1 MSLTLYRG
9 LTDLAGPLIPL
20 YLARRKAKGKEDP
33 ARLDERLGRPSLR
46 RPSGPLVWLHGA
58 SVGEAMSVLALI
70 ERLRAAWP
78 GLGLMVTTGTV
89 TSAALMRERLP
100 DGVFHQYVPID
111 RTAYVRRFL
120 DHWRPGLALW
130 VESEFWPNLVCE
142 VQRRAIPM
150 VLLNGRMSAKS
161 HNGWRRIPGT
171 IATLLGGFQLC
182 LVQDRDQVERFAA
195 LGAPAVKCLGNLK
208 FASLPLPVD
217 PAALDRLRAA
227 VDERPLWLAA
237 STHDGEEALVAMAHR
252 RLAGDHPDLLT
263 VIVPR
268 HPNRGPAIAE
278 ALQAQGLRV
287 GRRAGGD
294 APEAATEVYVAD
306 TVGELGLFY
315 RLAEVVFVG
324 GSLVPHGGHN
334 PLEPAQLDGAVLIG
348 PHTHNFGAMVSALR
362 RRNACVE
369 VADGPALAAAVA
381 RLMAD
386 PAARRRTIEAAR
398 AVADDNR
405 GVLEAVIAELAPH
418 LDRLQASAAGPPEP
432 GCAVA

>member
-1 MSLTLYRG
+1 MSLALYRR
-9 LTDLAGPLIPL
+9 LTDLAGPFIHP
-20 YLARRKAKGKEDP
+20 YLAWRRAKGKEDP
-33 ARLDERLGRPSLR
+33 ARVDERLGRSKLG
-46 RPSGPLVWLHGA
+46 RPPGPLVWLHGA
-58 SVGEAMSVLALI
+58 SVGEAMSMLALI
-70 ERLRAAWP
+70 ERLREAWP
-78 GLGLMVTTGTV
+78 GLGFMVTTGTV
-89 TSAALMRERLP
+89 TSAALLRERLP
-100 DGVFHQYVPID
+100 AGVLHQYVPID
-111 RTAYVRRFL
+111 RIAYVRRFL

-130 VESEFWPNLVCE
+130 VESELWPNLVCE

-150 VLLNGRMSAKS
+150 VLLNGRMSARS
-161 HNGWRRIPGT
+161 HDGWRRVPGT
-171 IATLLGGFQLC
+171 IATLLGGFRLC
-182 LVQDRDQVERFAA
+182 LVQDRDQAARFAA

-208 FASLPLPVD
+208 FASLPLPAD

-227 VDERPLWLAA
+227 LRQRPLWLAA
-237 STHDGEEALVAMAHR
+237 STHDGEETLAALAHR
-252 RLAGDHPDLLT
+252 SLAGDHPDLMT

-278 ALQAQGLRV
+278 ALAAEGFRV

-294 APEAATEVYVAD
+294 LPEAATEIYVAD

-334 PLEPAQLDGAVLIG
+334 PLEPARLDAAVLVG
-348 PHTHNFGAMVSALR
+348 PHTHNFHAMVCELKAR
-362 RRNACVE
+362 GACVE

-405 GVLEAVIAELAPH
+405 QVLDAVIAELAPH
-418 LDRLQASAAGPPEP
+418 LDRLRAGTPGPPEP
-432 GCAVA
+432 GCARA